1 LNRFTQLLLG
11 FLAILLAIGAGLY
24 GRSRYLKEV
33 STYPVPVPI
42 QSIPPYTVLSADQF
56 QLREMLRSME
66 SLAYFQSVPDL
77 EGKISTMPIP
87 ANLPVPRQSAVLV
100 SEFRLADPAD
110 EVISIPVEPVSA
122 VGGQIRIGERINL
135 YRILDQ
141 TGNPSNTEK
150 LNFSP
155 GGFSIDPIAR
165 DILVVD
171 VRTSQGIAAEASQQV
186 ETDTTFGSH
195 SQTEQV
201 QILTLAVKPELVEPI
216 LETVAREK
224 KQGGLLWTTLAIP

>member
-1 LNRFTQLLLG
+1 
-11 FLAILLAIGAGLY
+11 
-24 GRSRYLKEV
+24 
-33 STYPVPVPI
+33 
-42 QSIPPYTVLSADQF
+42 
-56 QLREMLRSME
+56 ME
-66 SLAYFQSVPDL
+66 SLAYFQSISDL

-87 ANLPVPRQSAVLV
+87 ANLPVPQQSAVPV
-100 SEFRLADPAD
+100 SAFRLADPEN

-135 YRILDQ
+135 YQILDQ
-141 TGNPSNTEK
+141 TGNSSSSDK
-150 LNFSP
+150 LNYPSGEFT
-155 GGFSIDPIAR
+155 IDPIAH

-171 VRTSQGIAAEASQQV
+171 VRTSQGISAEASQQA
-186 ETDTTFGSH
+186 ETDTTFGSR

-216 LETVAREK
+216 LETVASAK